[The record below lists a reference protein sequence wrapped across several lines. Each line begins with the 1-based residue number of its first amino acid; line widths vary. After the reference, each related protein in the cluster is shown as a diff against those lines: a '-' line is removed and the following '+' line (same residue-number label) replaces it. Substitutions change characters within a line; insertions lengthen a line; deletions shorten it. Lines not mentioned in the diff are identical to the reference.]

1 MSFEIIQV
9 IVLLILNIQKLTTLI
24 RDGKNVKKKKKKKR
38 DSESSRIRSLYTAD
52 SLLIWFHSRK
62 NLFGRKRN

>member
-24 RDGKNVKKKKKKKR
+24 RDGKNVKKKKKKEIL
-38 DSESSRIRSLYTAD
+38 SPV
-52 SLLIWFHSRK
+52 
-62 NLFGRKRN
+62 G